1 MWDLSL
7 EQLINYYEYGIR
19 FDMERRGFTSK
30 DDIDKKSMSEVR
42 REVYNKE
49 ELQAQEDA
57 LKKQFGNNTEGL

>member
-1 MWDLSL
+1 
-7 EQLINYYEYGIR
+7 
-19 FDMERRGFTSK
+19 MERRGFTFK